1 MDLIQS
7 LTLAGVVLMSAMVL
21 GGLTTL
27 IYRAGRIAAKLD
39 TMNDHL
45 ETLNGSVA
53 QVTERAH
60 ENAVNIAALEGRHA
74 PLAP

>member
-53 QVTERAH
+53 EVTGRAIENSER
-60 ENAVNIAALEGRHA
+60 ISTLEGQVN
-74 PLAP
+74 

>member
-21 GGLTTL
+21 GGLATL
-27 IYRAGRIAAKLD
+27 IFRVGRMLAKLD

-45 ETLNGSVA
+45 KTLNGSVA
-53 QVTERAH
+53 DVTKLAH
-60 ENAVNIAALEGRHA
+60 ENSVKIGKLEG
-74 PLAP
+74 LTG

>member
-21 GGLTTL
+21 GGLATL
-27 IYRAGRIAAKLD
+27 IYRAGRMLAKLD

-45 ETLNGSVA
+45 ATLNGSVA
-53 QVTERAH
+53 DVTKVAH
-60 ENAVNIAALEGRHA
+60 ENAVKIGKLEGARET
-74 PLAP
+74 